1 MTDKLFP
8 EGAAL
13 IVGGSGGIGRYV
25 CTEFASA
32 GTDVALTYNSNQAAA
47 EETAEKIRALGR
59 KATIHKLSTSDSDQ
73 VAQVMKDVAAEHG
86 RFHTVVYGA
95 APLTEQLYIS
105 EYTLERWYKSIDQ
118 EVNGFFRVVHASL
131 PMMKGWGGGSY
142 VHLGSAGDSWWPD
155 RDGLSVIPK
164 AANEALIQGLAKEE
178 GKYNIRA
185 NTVLVGVIKAGMFL
199 ELTKQG
205 VFDQK
210 WVDETHKLLALK
222 RWGEPEEIGYAAVF
236 LASNKAAYVTGQKIS
251 VSGGF
256 GV

>member
-1 MTDKLFP
+1 MTEKLFP
-8 EGAAL
+8 EGAAV
-13 IVGGSGGIGRYV
+13 IVGGSGGIGRFV
-25 CTEFASA
+25 CTEFANA
-32 GTDVALTYNSNQAAA
+32 GSDVAITYHNNQAPA
-47 EETAEKIRALGR
+47 EEAAEKIRATGR
-59 KATIHKLSTSDSDQ
+59 KATTHKLSTSDSDQ
-73 VAQVMKDVAAEHG
+73 VVQVMADVEKAHG
-86 RFHTVVYGA
+86 RIHTVVYGA

-105 EYTLERWYKSIDQ
+105 EYTLERWQKSIDQ
-118 EVNGFFRVVHASL
+118 EVNGFFRVVHATL
-131 PMMKGWGGGSY
+131 PMMKASGGGSY
-142 VHLGSAGDSWWPD
+142 VHLGSAGDRWWPEK
-155 RDGLSVIPK
+155 DGLSVIPK

-178 GKYNIRA
+178 GKHNIRA

-210 WVDETHKLLALK
+210 WIDETHKLLALK

-236 LASNKAAYVTGQKIS
+236 LASNKALYVTGQKIS

>member
-1 MTDKLFP
+1 MTDQLFP
-8 EGAAL
+8 NGAAL
-13 IVGGSGGIGRYV
+13 IVGGSGGIGRFV
-25 CTEFASA
+25 CTEFANA
-32 GTDVALTYNSNQAAA
+32 GSDVAITYHNNQGPAEEAA
-47 EETAEKIRALGR
+47 ETIRKSGR
-59 KATIHKLSTSDSDQ
+59 KATTHKLSTSDADQ
-73 VAQVMKDVAAEHG
+73 VAQVMADVVKQHG
-86 RFHTVVYGA
+86 RIHTVVYGA
-95 APLTEQLYIS
+95 APLTEQLFIS
-105 EYTLERWYKSIDQ
+105 EYTLERWQKSIDQ

-131 PMMKGWGGGSY
+131 PLMKAAGGGSY
-142 VHLGSAGDSWWPD
+142 IHLGSAGDSWWPEK
-155 RDGLSVIPK
+155 DGLSVIPK

-178 GKYNIRA
+178 GKHGIRA

-210 WVDETHKLLALK
+210 WIDETHKLLALK

-236 LASNKAAYVTGQKIS
+236 LASNKALYITGQKIS